1 MNDVLSNEAATL
13 EAARAMAAE
22 IAANSPLVV
31 QGTKE
36 VLRVTA
42 KHGEEA
48 GLAYVAAWNAGHLAS
63 EDLREAM
70 AAHFEKRKPVFK
82 GK

>member
-1 MNDVLSNEAATL
+1 
-13 EAARAMAAE
+13 MAEE

-36 VLRVTA
+36 VLRFTA
-42 KHGEEA
+42 EHGAEA
-48 GLAYVAAWNAGHLAS
+48 GLAFVAAWNASQLAS

-70 AAHFEKRKPVFK
+70 SAHFEKRKPVFK
-82 GK
+82 GR